1 MPSAEILAIG
11 TELLLGHVLDTNS
24 QYLSDELAR
33 IGIDCYYHTTVGD
46 NKNRVKKALAQALS
60 RSEIVLTSGGLG
72 PTPDDLTM
80 ECIAEV
86 MGVPMIM
93 DDEVLAY
100 IREFFTQRG
109 ITMPEVNSK
118 QALRPEGADILP
130 NPGGTAPGI
139 IWKLTP
145 DQLKKAG
152 ILTNEN
158 NGEAESSF
166 NERNRYILTFPGV
179 PSELRRMWRETGSK
193 FLQSTVVGA
202 SIFSVEL
209 KHYGIGES
217 ALAEKYRDLL
227 DGSNPTVAPYAGQGE
242 CRLRVTAKADSVEDA
257 WKLVAPVADLIKHKS
272 GELCYGV
279 DDDTLESVVGKL
291 LTENKWK
298 IAVAESCTGGLVSKR
313 LTDIAGSSN
322 FVSLNLVTYS
332 NEAKC
337 DMLGVSQGLLEVH
350 GAVSAE
356 CAEAMAE
363 GVRRVARADIGIGIT
378 GIAGPGGGTPEK
390 PIGLVYI
397 GLAAKGY
404 YCGRMLKLGDRLSRT
419 EIRHRTANEAL
430 NMVRLF
436 MIDRPASLP
445 APKAK

>member
-46 NKNRVKKALAQALS
+46 NRTRVKKALAQALS
-60 RSEIVLTSGGLG
+60 RSEILLTSGGLG

-86 MGVPMIM
+86 LGVPMIM
-93 DDEVLAY
+93 DDEVLKY

-109 ITMPEVNSK
+109 IVMPEVNAK
-118 QALRPEGADILP
+118 QALRPEGADLLP

-145 DQLKKAG
+145 EQLKAAG
-152 ILTNEN
+152 ILKSEDS
-158 NGEAESSF
+158 GEAESSF
-166 NERNRYILTFPGV
+166 ERNRYILTFPGV

-202 SIFSVEL
+202 SIYSIEL

-217 ALAEKYRDLL
+217 ALAEMYRDLL

-242 CRLRVTAKADSVEDA
+242 CRLRVTAKADSVDDA
-257 WKLVAPVADLIKHKS
+257 WKLVAPVADHIKHRS
-272 GELCYGV
+272 GDLCYGT

-291 LTENKWK
+291 LCDENWK
-298 IAVAESCTGGLVSKR
+298 IALAESCTGGLVSKR
-313 LTDIAGSSN
+313 LTDIAGSSK

-332 NEAKC
+332 NEAKV
-337 DMLGVSQGLLEVH
+337 DMLGVSQGLLDVH

-378 GIAGPGGGTPEK
+378 GIAGPDGGTPDK
-390 PIGLVYI
+390 PVGLVYI

-436 MIDRPASLP
+436 MIDRPASVS
-445 APKAK
+445 APRVK